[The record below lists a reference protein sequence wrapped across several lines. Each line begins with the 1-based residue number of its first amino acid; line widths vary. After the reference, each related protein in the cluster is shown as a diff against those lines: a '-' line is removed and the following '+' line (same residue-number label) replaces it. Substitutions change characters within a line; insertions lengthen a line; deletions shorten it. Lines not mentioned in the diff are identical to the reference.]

1 MYNPLFN
8 YIISN
13 QFIAGLVIIA
23 IGFLVWEVRE
33 ILVAV
38 FISYVIM
45 SALYPAAK
53 FLMNRKVP
61 KILAIVIPY
70 LIVLSLVVLLILPLL
85 PFFVAQIQSL
95 FENLPVFVRQ
105 SSEALGISIQ
115 ASQISSYL
123 TSSLEGF
130 TRNAF
135 TVTTK
140 IFGGIFS
147 VLTIIIVSFY
157 LLVYHD
163 RLDRFFVAFF
173 PRSLDPAVARIIA
186 DIEIKLGA
194 WLRGQIF
201 LSFTVGFLTWV
212 ALKILGLEFAL
223 PLALL
228 AGILEIVPTI
238 GPIISAIPAVI
249 VAFAISPSM
258 AAITALAYTGI
269 QLAENNFLVPK
280 IMQKAVGLNPVI
292 VIVAILMGA
301 KLMGVLGALLAVPF
315 VSVIVIIYK
324 AIRHF
329 EE

>member
-8 YIISN
+8 YIIQN

-23 IGFLVWEVRE
+23 VGFLVWEVKE

-45 SALYPAAK
+45 AALYPAAK

-61 KILAIVIPY
+61 KIPAITVTYLLA
-70 LIVLSLVVLLILPLL
+70 LGFVVLLILPLL
-85 PFFVAQIQSL
+85 PFFFAQIQSL
-95 FENLPVFVRQ
+95 FQNLPVYVRQ
-105 SSEALGISIQ
+105 SSEALGISIPT
-115 ASQISSYL
+115 SQINSYL
-123 TSSLEGF
+123 ASSFDGL

-135 TVTTK
+135 TVTGK

-163 RLDRFFVAFF
+163 KLDRFAVAFF
-173 PRSLDPAVARIIA
+173 PRNMEPAVARVIA
-186 DIEIKLGA
+186 DIEEKLGA

-201 LSFTVGFLTWV
+201 LSFAVGFLTWI
-212 ALKILGLEFAL
+212 ALTILGLEFAL

-249 VAFAISPSM
+249 VAFAISPSL
-258 AAITALAYTGI
+258 AGITALAYVGI

-280 IMQKAVGLNPVI
+280 IMQRAVGLNPVI

-301 KLMGVLGALLAVPF
+301 KLMGILGALLAVPF
-315 VSVIVIIYK
+315 VSVIMIIYK
-324 AIRHF
+324 AIRNF
-329 EE
+329 E

>member
-1 MYNPLFN
+1 MFN

-13 QFIAGLVIIA
+13 QFIAGLAIIA
-23 IGFLVWEVRE
+23 AGILVWEVRE

-45 SALYPAAK
+45 SALYPAAR
-53 FLMNRKVP
+53 FLMDRKFP
-61 KILAIVIPY
+61 KILAIAIPY
-70 LIVLSLVVLLILPLL
+70 LLSLGFIILLILPLL

-95 FENLPVFVRQ
+95 FENLPVYVRQ

-115 ASQISSYL
+115 ASQISSYI
-123 TSSLEGF
+123 TSSLESI

-135 TVTTK
+135 SVTGK

-147 VLTIIIVSFY
+147 ILTIIIVSFY

-173 PRSLDPAVARIIA
+173 PRSLEPAVAKVIA

-201 LSFTVGFLTWV
+201 LSFAVGFLTWV
-212 ALKILGLEFAL
+212 ALTILGLDFAL

-249 VAFAISPSM
+249 VAFAISPSL
-258 AAITALAYTGI
+258 AGVTALAYVGI

-292 VIVAILMGA
+292 VIVGIIMGA
-301 KLMGVLGALLAVPF
+301 KLMGVLGALLAVP
-315 VSVIVIIYK
+315 
-324 AIRHF
+324 
-329 EE
+329 